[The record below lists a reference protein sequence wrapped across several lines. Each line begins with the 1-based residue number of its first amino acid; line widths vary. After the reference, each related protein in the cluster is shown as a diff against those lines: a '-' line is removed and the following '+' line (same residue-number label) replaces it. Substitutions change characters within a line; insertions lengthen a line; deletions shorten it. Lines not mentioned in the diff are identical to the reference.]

1 MDKKKTIIT
10 VIVSVV
16 IILALVSA
24 IYIFKP
30 KKSANDDVQKTGVSD
45 TDKNSGNNAN
55 SENKDSSDSSDKNT
69 NTENN
74 NTGDNTSNNENI
86 VSADEMTEL
95 IDKFN
100 TLPDGKEKDE
110 VREKLESILA
120 SAEKKAQSTNG
131 VQN

>member
-30 KKSANDDVQKTGVSD
+30 KNSTNNEVQKTGVSD

-55 SENKDSSDSSDKNT
+55 SENKDGADSSDKNT
-69 NTENN
+69 NTENK
-74 NTGDNTSNNENI
+74 NTDDNTNNSENI

-100 TLPDGKEKDE
+100 TLPDGEEKDK

-120 SAEKKAQSTNG
+120 SAEKNAQSTNG
-131 VQN
+131 AQN